1 MKKDSLGIQC
11 LAEWFGTFFFLT
23 IGLGSVAVLVLKL
36 SGLSYAGMAAC
47 WGAAITLAIYAVAGI
62 SGAHMNP
69 AVTIALA
76 AFGGFDKKKVIPYI
90 LAQILGGITAA
101 ALVYFL
107 FRSNIVSFEGANG
120 LVRGTTEGLG
130 AGGIFVTQAGP
141 AVSMTTAFINEVF
154 LTFVLVLTV
163 FATTDPK
170 NGAAPSSGI
179 PAIAIGAS
187 VIFGGIALG
196 PLTGFAMNPA
206 RDFGPRIFLM
216 ISGWG
221 EKALG
226 TNYYGLIVP
235 IFATIIGGL
244 IAGAFYQGIIKKYII
259 KSMEVNYE
267 Q

>member
-23 IGLGSVAVLVLKL
+23 IGIGSVAVLVLQL
-36 SGLSYAGMAAC
+36 SDLTYAGMAAC
-47 WGAAITLAIYAVAGI
+47 WGVAIALAIYAVGGI
-62 SGAHMNP
+62 SGAHINP

-76 AFGGFDKKKVIPYI
+76 AFGGFDKRKVIPYVVC
-90 LAQILGGITAA
+90 QILGGVTAA

-107 FRSNIVSFEGANG
+107 FRANILSFEQANG
-120 LVRGTTEGLG
+120 IVRGTTEGLG
-130 AGGIFVTQAGP
+130 AGGIFVTAAGP
-141 AVSMTTAFINEVF
+141 SVSMATAFVNEMF
-154 LTFVLVLTV
+154 LTFGLVLTV
-163 FATTDPK
+163 FATTDPD
-170 NGAAPSSGI
+170 NGAAPSNGI

-216 ISGWG
+216 IGGWG
-221 EKALG
+221 DTALG
-226 TNYYGLIVP
+226 TNFYGLIVP

-244 IAGAFYQGIIKKYII
+244 IAGAFYKGVIKKYFK
-259 KSMEVNYE
+259 KSLEVGYE

>member
-1 MKKDSLGIQC
+1 MKKDSLEIQC
-11 LAEWFGTFFFLT
+11 LAEWFGTFFFVT
-23 IGLGSVAVLVLKL
+23 IGLGSVAVLVLQL
-36 SGLSYAGMAAC
+36 SDLGYAGMAAC
-47 WGAAITLAIYAVAGI
+47 WGAAISLAVYAVAGI

-90 LAQILGGITAA
+90 IAQIIGGVTAA

-107 FRSNIVSFEGANG
+107 FRTNILAFEEANG
-120 LVRGTTEGLG
+120 IVRGTTEGLG
-130 AGGIFVTQAGP
+130 VGGIFVTAAGP
-141 AVSMTTAFINEVF
+141 SVSMATAFVNEMF
-154 LTFVLVLTV
+154 LTFGLVLTV
-163 FATTDPK
+163 FATTDPN
-170 NGAAPSSGI
+170 NGAAPSAGI

-216 ISGWG
+216 ISGW
-221 EKALG
+221 EDNALG

-244 IAGAFYQGIIKKYII
+244 IAGAFYKGVIKKYFL
-259 KSMEVNYE
+259 KSTEVSYE
-267 Q
+267 